1 MTRKPNMNLVSL
13 SWFPPTLPLDTKIA
27 WNLSRKY
34 TLTEC
39 CLVAKSTSMCI
50 KKNYGIIFIIKST
63 WQYSITW
70 QGTATTTYRRDG
82 RPVPWSS
89 ASPSRCCHPELHTT
103 WRSLAGGKKWNNK
116 LYVYIYNYIYI
127 IIYIYKKHTKKSK
140 QQRIRRCRR
149 IVDDVYWVTSDG
161 MDDMRPTPD
170 QSGPISNLRSE
181 CCDKV
186 LNQRHLAQ
194 AHSSANFPLWH
205 YHWIKE
211 RSPIWCGQI
220 KKQMIQ

>member
-50 KKNYGIIFIIKST
+50 LKKLWNHFYNKINMTIFNNLT
-63 WQYSITW
+63 RYS
-70 QGTATTTYRRDG
+70 
-82 RPVPWSS
+82 
-89 ASPSRCCHPELHTT
+89 
-103 WRSLAGGKKWNNK
+103 
-116 LYVYIYNYIYI
+116 YNYVPKRRAACPMI
-127 IIYIYKKHTKKSK
+127 ICFTIALLPPWIAHNTPKSQSNK
-140 QQRIRRCRR
+140 ESDDVEESSMMSI
-149 IVDDVYWVTSDG
+149 DVYWVTSDG